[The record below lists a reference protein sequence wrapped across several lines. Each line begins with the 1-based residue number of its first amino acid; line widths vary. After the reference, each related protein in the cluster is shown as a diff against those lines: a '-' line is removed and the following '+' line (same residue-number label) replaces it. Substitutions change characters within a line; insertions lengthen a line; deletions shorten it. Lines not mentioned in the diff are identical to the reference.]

1 MGDVGTEGKR
11 RYGEEL
17 RIGHNATRADP
28 LACVETALEFGEEAS
43 VALQLVHFE
52 QRVHTPIRD
61 L

>member
-1 MGDVGTEGKR
+1 MGDLGAKGKR

-17 RIGHNATRADP
+17 RIDRNATHTDP